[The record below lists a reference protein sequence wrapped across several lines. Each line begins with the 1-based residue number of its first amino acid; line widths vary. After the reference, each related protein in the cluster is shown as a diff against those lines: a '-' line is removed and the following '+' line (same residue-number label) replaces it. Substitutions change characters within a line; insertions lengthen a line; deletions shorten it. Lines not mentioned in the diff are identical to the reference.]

1 MGFKRGKSLNHSR
14 SSGSVFPEVDLKKL
28 LSKSFFF
35 LKYSYGK
42 KWKDMNDPSFKSN
55 LWPYQSAERSGDFPR
70 VTQKTTIF
78 GSQSDSLPVAL
89 SA

>member
-35 LKYSYGK
+35 FLNTV
-42 KWKDMNDPSFKSN
+42 MAKS
-55 LWPYQSAERSGDFPR
+55 E
-70 VTQKTTIF
+70 KI
-78 GSQSDSLPVAL
+78 
-89 SA
+89 